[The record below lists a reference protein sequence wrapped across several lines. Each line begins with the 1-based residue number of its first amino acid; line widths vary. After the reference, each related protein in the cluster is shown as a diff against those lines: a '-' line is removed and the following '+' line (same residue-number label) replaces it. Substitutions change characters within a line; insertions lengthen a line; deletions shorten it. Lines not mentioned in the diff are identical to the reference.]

1 MVVARRIETGPE
13 PLPAE
18 DGIEPG
24 RRLIRVGDDKGQS
37 LAERLAAHFNRL
49 TWNTPFHS
57 LRLRGR
63 FPLKLLGV
71 PRDPIPGDR
80 EAGLDIM
87 DGEIMLGRQR
97 ADTATLDF
105 AAPGRPAGF
114 ADHLQSFAW
123 LRDLAAAGT
132 RLDSAPYAEALMR
145 RWLDR
150 HAAAID
156 EAGWRPDLWGRR
168 ILNWAAHAPLILSS
182 SDLIYRSAVLNTLAR
197 GARHLDRTADKAP
210 IGLPRIA
217 AYAGTIA
224 AGLLIT
230 GGDPRL
236 IHGEQGMAKAL
247 GTGLHPDGGIVSRSP
262 VEMVELI
269 ELLAQLLAVYEERRR
284 EPPTPV
290 VNALAK
296 AVPVLLGVTMG
307 DGALSSWQGG
317 CGLTPERVARAVA
330 ASGIRTRP
338 LRQSRE
344 WGFQR
349 LSGGATVVVADC
361 APPPASRLAR
371 GGCASTLAFELSDGP
386 QRIIVN
392 CGGDRPWAGLPHAIT
407 EALRTSA
414 AHSTLVLADSNST
427 AIHTDG
433 SLGKGVT
440 LVELDRREEETAS
453 RIEGTHDGYVRRY
466 GLQHRRRLALAAD
479 GRELGGEDVLLP
491 AGGRKANGVI
501 TFALRFH
508 LAPGVEATPTADGL
522 GALLRVDGGPLW
534 QFRCRGGA
542 LSLEESIWI
551 DGDGRPATTSQLVVT
566 GETPAGGTSIS
577 WALKRAS

>member
-1 MVVARRIETGPE
+1 MSVAGRIAQGHMDGV
-13 PLPAE
+13 E

-24 RRLIRVGDDKGQS
+24 RRLIRVGDDKGAS
-37 LAERLAAHFNRL
+37 LAERMAARFNRL
-49 TWNTPFHS
+49 TWGTPFHA

-71 PRDPIPGDR
+71 PCDPISGDR

-87 DGEIMLGRQR
+87 DGDIGLGRER
-97 ADTATLDF
+97 ADTATLNF
-105 AAPGRPAGF
+105 AAPARPPGF

-156 EAGWRPDLWGRR
+156 EAGWRADLWGRR
-168 ILNWAAHAPLILSS
+168 ILNWAAYSPLILSS
-182 SDLIYRSAVLNTLAR
+182 SDLVYRSAVLNTLAR

-210 IGLPRIA
+210 LGLPRVA
-217 AYAGTIA
+217 AFAGTIA
-224 AGLLIT
+224 AGLLIP
-230 GGDPRL
+230 GGEPRL
-236 IHGEQGMAKAL
+236 AHGEQGMAKAL
-247 GTGLHPDGGIVSRSP
+247 TQALHPDGGIVSRSP
-262 VEMVELI
+262 VELADLVEL
-269 ELLAQLLAVYEERRR
+269 LSQLLAVYEERRR
-284 EPPTPV
+284 EPPAPIAA
-290 VNALAK
+290 ALAK
-296 AVPVLLGVTMG
+296 AVPVLLGVTLG

-317 CGLTPERVARAVA
+317 GPLSAERVARAVA

-349 LSGGATVVVADC
+349 LAGGASVVVADC

-392 CGGDRPWAGLPHAIT
+392 CGGDRPWGALPVAIA

-440 LVELDRREEETAS
+440 LVELDRQEQESAS
-453 RIEGTHDGYVRRY
+453 RIEGMHDGYVRRF
-466 GLQHRRRLALAAD
+466 GLKHCRRLALSSD
-479 GRELGGEDVLLP
+479 GKELGGEDLLLP
-491 AGGRKANGVI
+491 AGVRKPTGAIG
-501 TFALRFH
+501 FALRFH
-508 LAPGVEATPTADGL
+508 LAPGVEATATADGL
-522 GALLRVDGGPLW
+522 GSLLRIDGGPLW

-542 LSLEESIWI
+542 LTIEESIWI
-551 DGDGRPATTSQLVVT
+551 DGGGRPVSTSQLVVT

-577 WALKRAS
+577 WALKRAG

>member
-1 MVVARRIETGPE
+1 MAMVRRIAEGHPPETP
-13 PLPAE
+13 E

-37 LAERLAAHFNRL
+37 LTERVAARFNRL
-49 TWNTPFHS
+49 TWNTPFHA

-71 PRDPIPGDR
+71 PRDPIVGDR

-87 DGEIMLGRQR
+87 DGEIVLGRDR
-97 ADTATLDF
+97 ADTATIDF

-150 HAAAID
+150 HAAAVD

-182 SDLIYRSAVLNTLAR
+182 SDLVYRSTVLNTLAR
-197 GARHLDRTADKAP
+197 GARHLDRTAERAP

-217 AYAGTIA
+217 AYAGSIA
-224 AGLLIT
+224 AGLLIS
-230 GGDPRL
+230 GGEPRL
-236 IHGEQGMAKAL
+236 VHGEQAMAKAL
-247 GTGLHPDGGIVSRSP
+247 AQGVHPDGGIVSRSP
-262 VEMVELI
+262 IEQVELI
-269 ELLAQLLAVYEERRR
+269 ELLSQLIGVYEERRR
-284 EPPTPV
+284 EPPAAIAT
-290 VNALAK
+290 ALAK

-317 CGLTPERVARAVA
+317 GPLTAERVARAVA

-349 LSGGATVVVADC
+349 LSGGASVVVADC

-392 CGGDRPWAGLPHAIT
+392 CGGDKPWAALPSAIS

-427 AIHTDG
+427 AIHIDG

-440 LVELDRREEETAS
+440 LVELDRQEQETAS
-453 RIEGTHDGYVRRY
+453 RIEATHDGYVRRL
-466 GLQHRRRLALAAD
+466 GLQHRRKLALSSD
-479 GRELGGEDVLLP
+479 GKELGGEDILLP
-491 AGGRKANGVI
+491 TGARKAAGVV

-508 LAPGVEATPTADGL
+508 LAPGVEATATADGL
-522 GALLRVDGGPLW
+522 GALLRIDGGPLW

-542 LSLEESIWI
+542 LAIEESIWI
-551 DGDGRPATTSQLVVT
+551 DGAGRPAATSQLVVT
-566 GETPAGGTSIS
+566 GQAPAGGTSIS
-577 WALKRAS
+577 WALKRAG